1 MGPST
6 FLFASRLLTLLTV
19 LLLSSLMSAS
29 GAQETSEKTISQPPP
44 VANPAPRTA
53 AKTRKPSA
61 AAKAKAEQQRAL
73 ALSLLVSLSNEA
85 RNFRDQKLRAR
96 TLARIA
102 DGLWD
107 VDPDQSRTLFQKAW
121 EAADVADEEAG
132 RLFREDMQRQQT
144 AGRGAAGSQPP
155 DLRSEVLRLAAKRDR
170 ALGEELLEKLKRD
183 KAQEVADA
191 QGLGRREGLRRQE
204 GVNMPEALAQR
215 LRLARQLL
223 EADVPRALEFADPAL
238 TAVTMQ
244 GLSFLASLREKDP
257 AAADQRYSKLLAVAA
272 AEMQADANTVSLLGS
287 YLFTP
292 QMFITIDRNG
302 GTNTS
307 QMGRPGPPPTTTPE
321 LRTAFFHVATQIL
334 TRPLAQPEQDKTTS
348 GSEGKYLIIKRLMPL
363 FEQYAS
369 KATTEMM
376 RGQLAALSP
385 SVREETRKRDD
396 DMMRRG
402 IRPEEEPA
410 DKEQSLLD
418 RIGRAKTSAER
429 DQLYVELTMRTL
441 ERGDPR
447 ARDFVDKLE
456 DSELRKQVRPYV
468 DVSLVM
474 DYIDKKKVEEAIV
487 LARAGELTHFQRV
500 WALSQIARQLGE
512 SDRPRALDLVE
523 EATTEARRIGG
534 SDPDRP
540 RALIGVAN
548 AFFPLD
554 RNRGWEIVG
563 EAVRAANSVEGF
575 SGEDSRLVLKIQTPF
590 INSMRTNSTEN
601 FDVPALFR
609 TLTKDDYQRAVGLAQ
624 NFEADSPRATAL
636 ISIAREVLSDK

>member
-1 MGPST
+1 MAPSASQSSPVSAL
-6 FLFASRLLTLLTV
+6 LFAF
-19 LLLSSLMSAS
+19 LLLIPFAPIVE
-29 GAQETSEKTISQPPP
+29 AQETSEKTISQPPL
-44 VANPAPRTA
+44 VASPAKAA
-53 AKTRKPSA
+53 AKNKKPSA

-73 ALSLLVSLSNEA
+73 AISLLVSLSTDA
-85 RNFRDQKLRAR
+85 RSFRDQKLRAR

-102 DGLWD
+102 DGLWE

-121 EAADVADEEAG
+121 EAADIADEEAG
-132 RLFREDMQRQQT
+132 RLFREDMQRQE
-144 AGRGAAGSQPP
+144 AGGRGAAGSLPP

-183 KAQEVADA
+183 KAQDISDA
-191 QGLGRREGLRRQE
+191 PGPGRREGFNL
-204 GVNMPEALAQR
+204 PEALAQR

-223 EADVPRALEFADPAL
+223 DVDVPRALEFADPAL
-238 TAVTMQ
+238 AAVTMQ
-244 GLSFLASLREKDP
+244 GLSFLASLREKNS
-257 AAADQRYSKLLAVAA
+257 AAADQRYLRMLGAA
-272 AEMQADANTVSLLGS
+272 AADVQADANTVSLLGS
-287 YLFTP
+287 YVFTP

-307 QMGRPGPPPTTTPE
+307 QMGRPGPPPAVTPE
-321 LRTAFFHVATQIL
+321 LRAAFFRVATQL
-334 TRPLAQPEQDKTTS
+334 LMRPLAPPEQDKTTS
-348 GSEGKYLIIKRLMPL
+348 GIEGKFLIIKRLLPL

-369 KATTEMM
+369 KTTTEMI
-376 RGQLAALSP
+376 RGQLSALSA
-385 SVREETRKRDD
+385 SVREETRQRDD

-402 IRPEEEPA
+402 IRPEEEPV
-410 DKEQSLLD
+410 DTEQSLLD
-418 RIGRAKTSAER
+418 RISGARTSEER

-468 DVSLVM
+468 DVSLVIN
-474 DYIDKKKVEEAIV
+474 YIDKKKVEEAII

-500 WALSQIARQLGE
+500 WALSQIARQLSE
-512 SDRPRALDLVE
+512 SDRQRALDLTG
-523 EATTEARRIGG
+523 EAATEARRISG

-575 SGEDSRLVLKIQTPF
+575 SGEDSRLTLRLQTPYM
-590 INSMRTNSTEN
+590 NSMRTNSTEN
-601 FDVPALFR
+601 FDLPSMFQ
-609 TLTKDDYQRAVGLAQ
+609 TLTKEDYHRAVGLAQ

-636 ISIAREVLSDK
+636 ISIAREVMSDK